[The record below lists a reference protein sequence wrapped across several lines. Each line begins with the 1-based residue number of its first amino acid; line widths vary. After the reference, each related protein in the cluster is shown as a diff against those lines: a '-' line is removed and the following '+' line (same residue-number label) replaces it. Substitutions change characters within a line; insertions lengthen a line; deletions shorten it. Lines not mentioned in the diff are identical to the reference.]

1 MKTLKYYCIN
11 SRQLDNTEYRP
22 LGIEF
27 SEVETE
33 DDWNILDVIEND
45 RDMVE
50 DLDYIELFTETRDGL
65 KVYKVTR
72 TDGTYF
78 AVVQLP
84 EIEHAGRKTMKK
96 NITDRTI
103 DATLDMLH
111 GMPAELAAQIHDVPF
126 EPEQLT
132 EEQKE
137 AIEFYSTLT
146 SEDKADLIEVDGKT
160 YIRKI
165 WERRQES

>member
-11 SRQLDNTEYRP
+11 SRQLDSTEYRP

-27 SEVETE
+27 SELETE

-50 DLDYIELFTETRDGL
+50 NLDDIELFTETRDGL
-65 KVYKVTR
+65 KVYKVTK

-84 EIEHAGRKTMKK
+84 EIEHEGRKAMKK

-103 DATLDMLH
+103 DATNDMLN
-111 GMPAELAAQIHDVPF
+111 GVPAELAAFIHDVPF
-126 EPEQLT
+126 EPEVLT
-132 EEQKE
+132 DEQKK
-137 AIEFYSTLT
+137 AIEEFDKLT
-146 SEDKADLIEVDGKT
+146 AEEKADIIEVDGKK
-160 YIRKI
+160 YIRKL
-165 WERRQES
+165 WEKNNH